1 MNNNLSHVLLNQGG
15 GENSQQA
22 PLDGSC
28 FEFSTKN
35 VKTFILSLLIDLF
48 LFSFVEMNKD
58 VKMLPA

>member
-35 VKTFILSLLIDLF
+35 VHFVFIDRFILIFFCSD
-48 LFSFVEMNKD
+48 E
-58 VKMLPA
+58 

>member
-1 MNNNLSHVLLNQGG
+1 MNNNLAHVLLNQGG

-28 FEFSTKN
+28 FEFRL
-35 VKTFILSLLIDLF
+35 KTFILSLLIDLF
-48 LFSFVEMNKD
+48 LFSFVQMNKD